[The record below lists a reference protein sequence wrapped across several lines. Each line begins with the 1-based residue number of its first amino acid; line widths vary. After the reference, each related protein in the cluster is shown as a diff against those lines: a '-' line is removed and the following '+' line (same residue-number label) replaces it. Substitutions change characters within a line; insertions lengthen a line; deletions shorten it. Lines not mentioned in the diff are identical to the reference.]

1 MCRVSQKGLVE
12 GLGQSPYLVGVTSK
26 IKGGRHLMGV
36 MGMMGM
42 MGDNGG
48 KVQGDNSTGHWF
60 VLKDLILMNFSNK
73 SRL

>member
-1 MCRVSQKGLVE
+1 
-12 GLGQSPYLVGVTSK
+12 
-26 IKGGRHLMGV
+26 MGV

-42 MGDNGG
+42 MGGNGG